1 MANEGP
7 LIARTSE
14 TYQYYN
20 ENYPNIQRIREQNA
34 QVSDT
39 VRSKNEVNLVYDAV
53 GESLKSGDKVLDC
66 PCGLGFQ
73 ADELAK
79 RGLNVTAI
87 DGSEDNVN
95 FARNRAREGN
105 VDFKQGLFSDLSSLV
120 DHDSQDVVCCFR
132 ESFGYEP
139 TVEGNVA
146 HMQSMFDSLKQG
158 GKLVLTWDFT
168 PDMYR
173 DGRKKDEVG
182 VRREKKGT
190 DEQGREIKY
199 YSTSV
204 PTELSD
210 QVVPDEYIPERG
222 FLQLKGNSPEAVENR
237 TVRSYG
243 KSQLVYVDAE
253 GNEQPAPSFELR
265 EYFKPVIKKKA
276 SLIRR
281 FFSIARRKEYHSDGY
296 AQLGDSGESYDIPLV
311 RAFCEHVG
319 FEDVKCVPAR
329 KLDDGR
335 WTVGIVATKPSLKN
349 LDAQVA
355 STRGKVSSTLEQ

>member
-1 MANEGP
+1 MVNERSQ
-7 LIARTSE
+7 IAGSSE
-14 TYQYYN
+14 TYEYYN

-39 VRSKNEVNLVYDAV
+39 VRAKNEVDLVYDAV
-53 GESLKSGDKVLDC
+53 GNNLKPGDKVLDC

-105 VDFKQGLFSDLSSLV
+105 VDFKQGFFSDLSNLTES
-120 DHDSQDVVCCFR
+120 DSQDVVCCFR

-139 TVEGNVA
+139 TVEGNIA

-173 DGRKKDEVG
+173 GGRKKDEVG
-182 VRREKKGT
+182 VRREKKGM

-210 QVVPDEYIPERG
+210 QVVPDEYIPETG
-222 FLQLKGNSPEAVENR
+222 FPQLKGDSSEAVENR

-253 GNEQPAPSFELR
+253 GKEHSAPSFELR
-265 EYFKPVIKKKA
+265 EYFKPV
-276 SLIRR
+276 
-281 FFSIARRKEYHSDGY
+281 FENVPSDGN
-296 AQLGDSGESYDIPLV
+296 AQLGDTGEYYDIPLV
-311 RAFCEHVG
+311 RAFCKYAG

-329 KLDDGR
+329 KLDEGR
-335 WTVGIVATKPSLKN
+335 FTVGIVATKPSSKV
-349 LDAQVA
+349 LDTQVT
-355 STRGKVSSTLEQ
+355 STRERVNRVLE

>member
-1 MANEGP
+1 MSNESP
-7 LIARTSE
+7 QPARSSE
-14 TYQYYN
+14 TYEYYN
-20 ENYPNIQRIREQNA
+20 GNYPNIQRIREQNA

-39 VRSKNEVNLVYDAV
+39 VRAKNEVNLVYDAV
-53 GESLKSGDKVLDC
+53 GENLKSGNKVLDC

-95 FARNRAREGN
+95 FARNRVREGN
-105 VDFKQGLFSDLSSLV
+105 VDFKQGLFSGLSNLIE
-120 DHDSQDVVCCFR
+120 HDSQDVVCCFR

-139 TVEGNVA
+139 TPEGNVS

-173 DGRKKDEVG
+173 GGRKKDEVG
-182 VRREKKGT
+182 VRREKRGT

-210 QVVPDEYIPERG
+210 QVVPDGYIPETG
-222 FLQLKGNSPEAVENR
+222 FSQLKADSPEAMENR

-253 GNEQPAPSFELR
+253 GKEHPAPSFELR
-265 EYFKPVIKKKA
+265 EYFKPVIE
-276 SLIRR
+276 
-281 FFSIARRKEYHSDGY
+281 IAPSDRN
-296 AQLGDSGESYDIPLV
+296 AQLGDTGEYYDIPLV
-311 RAFCEHVG
+311 RAFCEHAG
-319 FEDVKCVPAR
+319 FEGVKCVPAR
-329 KLDDGR
+329 KLDEGR

-349 LDAQVA
+349 LETQIA
-355 STRGKVSSTLEQ
+355 STHESVDRVLE